1 MFSPSEPGVR
11 AKEGCLEEG
20 LARCEKREESMM
32 WTWRGEEVGAEAQL
46 DMKVSVSC
54 SGILI

>member
-1 MFSPSEPGVR
+1 
-11 AKEGCLEEG
+11 
-20 LARCEKREESMM
+20 MM

>member
-1 MFSPSEPGVR
+1 MMFSPSEPGVR

-20 LARCEKREESMM
+20 LARCEKREESMR

-46 DMKVSVSC
+46 DMKVSV
-54 SGILI
+54 LY